1 MKLLNSLTFSFTTSA
16 TGSFLYII
24 LDNIYNKNVNK
35 INKYPRSLEDWK
47 IGYFFNYGFL
57 LGGAMGLLYKCPFS
71 ISTFLGSKPK
81 IE

>member
-1 MKLLNSLTFSFTTSA
+1 
-16 TGSFLYII
+16 
-24 LDNIYNKNVNK
+24 IYNKNVNK